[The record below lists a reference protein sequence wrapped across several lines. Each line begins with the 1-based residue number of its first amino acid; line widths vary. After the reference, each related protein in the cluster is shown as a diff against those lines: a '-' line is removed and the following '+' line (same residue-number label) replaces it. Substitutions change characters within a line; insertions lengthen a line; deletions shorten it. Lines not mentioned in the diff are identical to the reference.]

1 MREIRIPALT
11 ALTTADATAV
21 RSIVSVL
28 LEEIQRLDRD
38 IESLKKTRDDVY
50 RNRMTRRGS

>member
-28 LEEIQRLDRD
+28 MEEIQRLDRD

-50 RNRMTRRGS
+50 RNRMSRRGS